1 LDQVTAIKNV
11 RLLDENERPVHLA
24 HRLSIVQPAY
34 LTIAFRITRL
44 ANESRRASLQKSTPR
59 AISVQFLNSLVVGE
73 DSGFRGAAAMKSSI
87 ETHFFRFTSDCL
99 GRGGLAHIVW
109 EERPGG
115 QSHVSTSSKLHR
127 SSQESVNLICD
138 RWLDKSALETNPAVQ
153 LPVVASL
160 TFHDLDF
167 AVRGVFRQ
175 SG

>member
-1 LDQVTAIKNV
+1 MDQATAIKNV

-24 HRLSIVQPAY
+24 HHLSIVQPAY

-44 ANESRRASLQKSTPR
+44 ANESRRASLQKSSSR
-59 AISVQFLNSLVVGE
+59 AISVQYIKWLVVGE
-73 DSGFRGAAAMKSSI
+73 DSGFGRAAAMKSSS

-99 GRGGLAHIVW
+99 GRDGLAHIVW

-115 QSHVSTSSKLHR
+115 QSRVLTSRKLHPL
-127 SSQESVNLICD
+127 SQESVTPFCD
-138 RWLDKSALETNPAVQ
+138 RGLGTSELETKPAIQ
-153 LPVVASL
+153 LPAVASL
-160 TFHDLDF
+160 PFHDLDF